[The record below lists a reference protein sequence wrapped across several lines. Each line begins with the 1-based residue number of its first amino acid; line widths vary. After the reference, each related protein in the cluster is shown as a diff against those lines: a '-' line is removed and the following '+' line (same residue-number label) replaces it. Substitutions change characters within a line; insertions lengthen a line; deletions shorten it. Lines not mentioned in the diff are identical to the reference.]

1 MGQEKMLA
9 IMGNSGSGKTT
20 VSIKLACALATKKKN
35 VIVVFCDPF
44 TPVIPAL
51 LPPSVI
57 HDISL
62 GALLTEPGL
71 TQTNILNACVP
82 SPSNEYISLLGYR
95 MGENL
100 LNYPKITRD
109 KAVELFV
116 SLRYLAD
123 YVIFDCSTIF
133 EADKHRIAVHYMELG
148 EHRLVVADAFWV
160 SAAYNAHN
168 AVGKLHGAFGGNVE
182 VADSIH
188 HGLRGNQSYAVE
200 HCLGKFYVGYFDNSF
215 FADFFAVEVVAYGH
229 ICVHACDAKKFDG
242 LEQSRRRDTV
252 YNGAVAECCYGEF
265 FFVGSHSVTFR
276 GRCLMRV
283 L

>member
-82 SPSNEYISLLGYR
+82 SPSNEYI
-95 MGENL
+95 M
-100 LNYPKITRD
+100 
-109 KAVELFV
+109 
-116 SLRYLAD
+116 
-123 YVIFDCSTIF
+123 
-133 EADKHRIAVHYMELG
+133 
-148 EHRLVVADAFWV
+148 
-160 SAAYNAHN
+160 
-168 AVGKLHGAFGGNVE
+168 
-182 VADSIH
+182 
-188 HGLRGNQSYAVE
+188 
-200 HCLGKFYVGYFDNSF
+200 
-215 FADFFAVEVVAYGH
+215 
-229 ICVHACDAKKFDG
+229 
-242 LEQSRRRDTV
+242 
-252 YNGAVAECCYGEF
+252 
-265 FFVGSHSVTFR
+265 
-276 GRCLMRV
+276 
-283 L
+283 